1 MVIDFT
7 AKWCG
12 PCKYMDPIIKEF
24 ASKYTDVE
32 FIKIDVDEL
41 MV

>member
-1 MVIDFT
+1 
-7 AKWCG
+7 
-12 PCKYMDPIIKEF
+12 MDPIIKEF
-24 ASKYTDVE
+24 AAKYTDVE